1 MEKINLAEKLSLF
14 DEYWTPKIIA
24 DVNDFQVKLG
34 KLKGEFVWHKHD
46 TEDELFLVLKGTLT
60 MCFRDRN
67 VVLNEGECIVVPHG
81 VEHLPSS
88 EEEVH
93 ILFIEKA
100 GTLNT
105 GDAGGART
113 VAEPER
119 I

>member
-34 KLKGEFVWHKHD
+34 KLKEEFVWHKHD

>member
-67 VVLNEGECIVVPHG
+67 VVLTAKYRSNNSVLKLIAPV
-81 VEHLPSS
+81 
-88 EEEVH
+88 
-93 ILFIEKA
+93 
-100 GTLNT
+100 
-105 GDAGGART
+105 
-113 VAEPER
+113 
-119 I
+119 

>member
-14 DEYWTPKIIA
+14 DEHWTPKIIA
-24 DVNDFQVKLG
+24 DINDFQVKLS

-46 TEDELFLVLKGTLT
+46 TEDDFFLVLKGTLT
-60 MCFRDRN
+60 MRFRDRD
-67 VVLNEGECIVVPHG
+67 VVLREGESIVVPHG
-81 VEHLPSS
+81 VEHLPAA

-93 ILFIEKA
+93 VLFIEKA
-100 GTLNT
+100 GTRNT

-113 VAEPER
+113 IAEPER